1 MEASESVKQICEMAA
16 LRVALKNNVCVSK
29 VICIR
34 GFGPYGPYG
43 LYGIYGPSGW

>member
-29 VICIR
+29 VIYIR
-34 GFGPYGPYG
+34 GFGPYG